1 MSRYYRAETRLK
13 NSNEITGYAIRAF
26 LHLGCTE
33 RAVRAG
39 EYLLGQ
45 WDSASRI
52 LPFEPDSDRAYF
64 FDCGIVVRGWL
75 ALWRT
80 TGEERW
86 LLAAREGGE
95 SMIRDFAARQGYHP
109 ILRLPSKSPEPYEDW
124 WSRNPG
130 CFQLKAALAWRE
142 LFEDTSEARFEE
154 HFERQTAFAIEKAP
168 ELIDIETEPL
178 KIMDR
183 LHAYCYF
190 LEGLLPDA
198 ERHEELLREGVR
210 EIGELWRALAPRFLR
225 SDVLAQLT
233 RLKLLIGEPVDE
245 ETGELERFAT
255 AEGAFL
261 FGERDGR
268 PIPHRNPVSTIFAV
282 QALDWAEQG
291 PPASWRELI

>member
-1 MSRYYRAETRLK
+1 MSRYYRGETRLN
-13 NSNEITGYAIRAF
+13 NSNEITGYAVRAF
-26 LHLGCTE
+26 LHLDLPVP
-33 RAVRAG
+33 AMRAG

-45 WDSASRI
+45 WDPKLRI
-52 LPFEPDSDRAYF
+52 LPFEPASGLAYF
-64 FDCGIVVRGWL
+64 FDCGIVVRGLL

-86 LLAAREGGE
+86 LAAARDGGE
-95 SMIRDFAARQGYHP
+95 SMMRDFAAPDGYHP

-142 LFEDTSEARFEE
+142 LYEDTGEARFAE

-198 ERHEELLREGVR
+198 DRHEELLREGVR

-233 RLKLLIGEPVDE
+233 RLKLLLGEDAD
-245 ETGELERFAT
+245 GEITELIRFAT
-255 AEGAFL
+255 PEGAFL
-261 FGERDGR
+261 FGERDGA
-268 PIPHRNPVSTIFAV
+268 PIPHRNPVSTAFAV